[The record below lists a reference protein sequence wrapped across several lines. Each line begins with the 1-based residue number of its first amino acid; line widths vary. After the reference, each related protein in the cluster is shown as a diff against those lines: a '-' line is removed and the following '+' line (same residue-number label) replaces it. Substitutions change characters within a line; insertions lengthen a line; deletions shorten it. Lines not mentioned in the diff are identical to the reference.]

1 MKKIPRRKSRPR
13 SLPLASY
20 AARNV
25 FEPEVALFCRDVDGD
40 DEEDGGMC
48 SACLRQTTRPGNED
62 GAIIS
67 VDVKSGEFDNPRRS
81 GRGRGGEGSG
91 GGKKK
96 RVDVASAS
104 HRGRG
109 QIYLPGRFLFRVS
122 ALLLVSLL
130 PRIPR
135 RFQDAEKRSITR
147 EFWLSP
153 SP

>member
-67 VDVKSGEFDNPRRS
+67 VDVKSGEFDNPRRG

-91 GGKKK
+91 GGGEKKG
-96 RVDVASAS
+96 
-104 HRGRG
+104 GRG
-109 QIYLPGRFLFRVS
+109 QRFAQGPRTNLFARSLPVPRFGTPPRVS
-122 ALLLVSLL
+122 APTNPTTL
-130 PRIPR
+130 PRR
-135 RFQDAEKRSITR
+135 
-147 EFWLSP
+147 
-153 SP
+153 